1 MFQIKDKDF
10 FRAGLKTKTGQKA
23 YIKCKRTVILKGWRM
38 TKHSGTNHNA
48 DIRIKYNQLQGKN
61 ITIEEV
67 IPTGRWNNSKLK
79 ANSVATKYIKQKDL

>member
-1 MFQIKDKDF
+1 
-10 FRAGLKTKTGQKA
+10 
-23 YIKCKRTVILKGWRM
+23 M
-38 TKHSGTNHNA
+38 TKHAGTNQNA

-79 ANSVATKYIKQKDL
+79 ASNIATKYIKQKDL